1 LACDCR
7 AIDIRQ
13 LSLRQLPLSL
23 LRQRADTMPED
34 SDANVVKIVVNKK
47 GCIPLIIRQ
56 SMAKETTGL
65 AIEQFPTAFGRL
77 ADDVYLSCD
86 EMVEGGIE
94 RSQRLFV
101 GYNGAQEIL
110 LVHIPVEGL
119 RESGLIVLIARDPGY
134 GFTDAGRAHLKRI
147 CDRQRRLLLK

>member
-1 LACDCR
+1 MP
-7 AIDIRQ
+7 Q
-13 LSLRQLPLSL
+13 LSPRQRHLRL
-23 LRQRADTMPED
+23 LRQRADKMPED

-47 GCIPLIIRQ
+47 SRIPLIIRQ

-65 AIEQFPTAFGRL
+65 AIEQLPTAFSRL

-101 GYNGAQEIL
+101 GCNGAQ
-110 LVHIPVEGL
+110 
-119 RESGLIVLIARDPGY
+119 
-134 GFTDAGRAHLKRI
+134 
-147 CDRQRRLLLK
+147 